1 MCQCL
6 NEAARENKR
15 TQLIPDHVI
24 LLFLSILDDMWSS
37 ASQQQMR
44 ELTFKELKW
53 NDLIFII
60 QRY

>member
-6 NEAARENKR
+6 NEASRENKR
-15 TQLIPDHVI
+15 TQLIPDHVV
-24 LLFLSILDDMWSS
+24 LLFLGILDDMWSS
-37 ASQQQMR
+37 TSQQQMR